1 MVQQLWALPVVV
13 AQFFFVPFAEVF
25 VLLAVQVVVEELE
38 LWVERVEVVVL
49 QQVVSLSLLFWRLV
63 QFFF

>member
-13 AQFFFVPFAEVF
+13 AQVFFVPFAEVF

-38 LWVERVEVVVL
+38 LWVERVVAAVL
-49 QQVVSLSLLFWRLV
+49 QQVVSLPLLFWRLV

>member
-1 MVQQLWALPVVV
+1 VVV

-38 LWVERVEVVVL
+38 LWVERVVAAVL
-49 QQVVSLSLLFWRLV
+49 QQVVSLPLLFGRLV